1 MASKNRRIAFHSEVL
16 SRRQHVALS
25 RLGPVMSAMDF
36 SLAGGTAL
44 ALYLGHRRSIDFDW
58 FSGKSMPDVL
68 KFAQTVREHGVPLIV
83 QQVDRGTLHAS
94 VLGVR
99 TSFFEYKYPRLKAPV
114 PLKTHGCL
122 LASLDDIACMK
133 LSAVAQ
139 RGTKKDFVDIFALL
153 KTHATLGRMLT
164 LYRRKYSVAD
174 VLHVLHALVYFDDA
188 ETERMPRMIWNA
200 EWSAIRNRIRKSVQR
215 VANEKS

>member
-1 MASKNRRIAFHSEVL
+1 LASTNRPVSFHPDVL
-16 SRRQHVALS
+16 SRRQHVALR

-44 ALYLGHRRSIDFDW
+44 ALYLGHRRSIDCDW
-58 FSGKSMPDVL
+58 FTGKRMPEVL
-68 KFAQTVREHGVPLIV
+68 RLAQMVREHGIPLTV
-83 QQVDRGTLHAS
+83 QQIDRGTLHAS

-99 TSFFEYKYPRLKAPV
+99 MAFFEYRYPNLKAPV
-114 PLKTHGCL
+114 ALKTHGCL

-139 RGTKKDFVDIFALL
+139 LGTKKDFVDVFALL
-153 KTHATLGRMLT
+153 QAHATLGRMLT

-174 VLHVLHALVYFDDA
+174 VLHVLRALAYFDDA
-188 ETERMPRMIWNA
+188 EAERMPRMLWEA
-200 EWSAIRNRIRKSVQR
+200 EWPAIKDRIRRAVRR
-215 VANEKS
+215 VANET